1 MQGSSGL
8 EILESRAISVS
19 FGGLSA
25 ISDNRLTLARRQI
38 VGLIGPNGAGKS
50 TLINV
55 LTGFQRPS
63 SGVLLLDGIAI
74 TAWPPERIARRG
86 VARTFQSVRL
96 FSDLTVRENVAAAM
110 ASRGQSRRRALDGAM
125 DVLDALGLADKA
137 ERIAGELPYGEERRV
152 GIARA
157 LAPGPRFLLLDEP
170 AAGLN
175 TREVEQLML
184 LIGFIRDR
192 YECGILVVEHNM
204 NLIMAVCERLHVLD
218 GGRTIAEGGPEQVQS
233 NPAVRAAYLGTRH

>member
-19 FGGLSA
+19 FRGLSA

-96 FSDLTVRENVAAAM
+96 FNDL
-110 ASRGQSRRRALDGAM
+110 
-125 DVLDALGLADKA
+125 
-137 ERIAGELPYGEERRV
+137 
-152 GIARA
+152 
-157 LAPGPRFLLLDEP
+157 
-170 AAGLN
+170 
-175 TREVEQLML
+175 
-184 LIGFIRDR
+184 
-192 YECGILVVEHNM
+192 
-204 NLIMAVCERLHVLD
+204 
-218 GGRTIAEGGPEQVQS
+218 
-233 NPAVRAAYLGTRH
+233 